1 MIVPRY
7 IDSICSNSHFGKELA
22 TYEIKGE
29 NKADTIEEKI
39 QYLKAYYTE
48 KYGGHELS
56 PVFTNSYTQGLN
68 PSGLP
73 SVSFASNLHLLT
85 VVSYD
90 SVMFEMLQNLAVGNF
105 SKQNLYPQKDDVNKI
120 IDYSSNLFS
129 LRLSRTIS
137 SLVEILHDHL
147 IFDLDVKPKV
157 SKIRQMFFIHFLRE
171 ILPVLLRLGNH
182 PVIDENG
189 MKFLRQAKKKM
200 PKFSVDESTCVDQL
214 LFGFQRLFKMG
225 FEGLTNSGLKMQW
238 EKKHKEGTYNSI
250 TTRGVFN
257 LEFKD
262 IHYSKKNDHNLPIHF
277 KEFVEDMI
285 YNRKT
290 ETYDCVIFKGGG
302 LQYIPDSSQAQ
313 INTSEK
319 NPESMEDST
328 TQPTEENQL
337 ENSDEIVPES
347 KTSKTKSRKRT
358 SASSNSNSMLVDH
371 IYSESKK
378 LKQFI
383 FEMKIADE
391 IPDEAKS
398 KIDFANGAFENL
410 FTSIHK
416 LYTCMGSENG
426 KESVQ
431 NESEDDETKSV

>member
-1 MIVPRY
+1 
-7 IDSICSNSHFGKELA
+7 
-22 TYEIKGE
+22 
-29 NKADTIEEKI
+29 
-39 QYLKAYYTE
+39 
-48 KYGGHELS
+48 
-56 PVFTNSYTQGLN
+56 
-68 PSGLP
+68 
-73 SVSFASNLHLLT
+73 
-85 VVSYD
+85 
-90 SVMFEMLQNLAVGNF
+90 
-105 SKQNLYPQKDDVNKI
+105 
-120 IDYSSNLFS
+120 
-129 LRLSRTIS
+129 
-137 SLVEILHDHL
+137 
-147 IFDLDVKPKV
+147 
-157 SKIRQMFFIHFLRE
+157 
-171 ILPVLLRLGNH
+171 
-182 PVIDENG
+182 
-189 MKFLRQAKKKM
+189 
-200 PKFSVDESTCVDQL
+200 
-214 LFGFQRLFKMG
+214 
-225 FEGLTNSGLKMQW
+225 
-238 EKKHKEGTYNSI
+238 
-250 TTRGVFN
+250 
-257 LEFKD
+257 
-262 IHYSKKNDHNLPIHF
+262 
-277 KEFVEDMI
+277 MI

-347 KTSKTKSRKRT
+347 KKSKTKSRKRT

-398 KIDFANGAFENL
+398 RIDFANGAFENL